1 MSRTSSTSSA
11 IIRFLRYTLL
21 IGLCVGTSAR
31 AAVDKTSSIEASGEG
46 SVYDLR
52 ATAAGTLRVCTKAR
66 KAGDRWRVI
75 ITQAITAGGV
85 SGVGTGSTA
94 AFTGCV
100 SQTIAV
106 GVQYLVIVTWE
117 RPMPGVFPASVIV
130 HFTGPTDATNPPV
143 VGITGAAL
151 TVVLARP
158 TSFVE
163 TAPGCPT
170 DGATIACGALITC
183 RFDSAS
189 DTDAFRFSVPANS
202 VASVRICGP
211 TAVSSW
217 QVFDPA
223 GRVVTG
229 AFGDGLARLSAAG
242 VYTVVAQDCRGDVG
256 PYSLSLEG
264 VSQAY
269 QCALPIAF
277 TQTKSGTFDACADV
291 DTYRFT
297 CKASQVVRI
306 SIAGP
311 SAGTAWNL
319 LGPDGAVIAGAAG
332 TAQATCL
339 SAGTHVIKV
348 FDGRGDTGAYSV
360 TLQALTL

>member
-1 MSRTSSTSSA
+1 MSRTSSTSST
-11 IIRFLRYTLL
+11 IIRLLLYALL
-21 IGLCVGTSAR
+21 IGLCVGTPAR

-66 KAGDRWRVI
+66 KAGDRWRVT

-117 RPMPGVFPASVIV
+117 RPMPGVFPTSVIV

-151 TVVLARP
+151 TAVLPRP
-158 TSFVE
+158 TSFAE
-163 TAPGCPT
+163 TALGCPA

-202 VASVRICGP
+202 VASIRICGP
-211 TAVSSW
+211 TTGSFW

-229 AFGDGLARLSAAG
+229 VNGDGLARLSAAG
-242 VYTVVAQDCRGDVG
+242 VYTVVAQEGFGFVG

-291 DTYRFT
+291 DTYQFT
-297 CKASQVVRI
+297 CKANQVVRI
-306 SIAGP
+306 SIVGP
-311 SAGTAWNL
+311 TTGTAWHL
-319 LGPDGAVIAGAAG
+319 LGPDGAVITGVNG
-332 TAQATCL
+332 TGNATCL

-348 FDGRGDTGAYSV
+348 LDGFGFTGAYTV